1 LELQEPLPSPASSP
15 QSDLALSSRKKK
27 ERKEKKETTTA
38 LYMDMSAGEE
48 TSVSQRESSLTRGYE
63 SLGAQFFSLADTPK
77 NQKLTASFGFTAAE
91 GDRPSSKTASR
102 LRTPTSSVSAMAM
115 DLGLGGEG
123 SSTSTR
129 STLPLS
135 AFRFDLKPLA
145 LDAKAPKMQ
154 TSQSMGA
161 LQVSRSKG
169 SGLLPTLSPDKNS
182 AQSIARTMQMSKTAA
197 KWSVVGLRGSAS
209 VGAF

>member
-1 LELQEPLPSPASSP
+1 
-15 QSDLALSSRKKK
+15 LSSRKKK

-77 NQKLTASFGFTAAE
+77 NQKLTASVGFTAAE